1 MAALW
6 GEIRSMQT
14 LKLLIRGAAC
24 LQLALVG
31 VPAFAQEL
39 TVSGFGTLGYA
50 VSNQPY
56 RYQRYID
63 NGGSFE
69 RDSLLAVQIDA
80 SLTSRIGA
88 TLQFKLAP
96 EVGDDTRWSPK
107 LAWGFVSWRPN
118 DDLLLRAGKLR
129 IPLYLHA
136 ENMDVGA
143 SFDYARLP
151 AEVYLMAPTSDFT
164 GVSATKSWDVGAA
177 GELSLDAYWGDARTK
192 WRQHIRDEV
201 PGFLRAGTYFDQ
213 VDITARGLALT
224 YRDDGN
230 VYRAG
235 LLKSSVRRANGE
247 NWLDRPG
254 LISDP
259 LMPSVSYYWLLP
271 GAGIPESRTIEM
283 LIASVGLDAGIGR
296 QFRVGAEYFIRRSGD
311 VQRGLD
317 GAGGYVSLRRQM
329 GAWTPYVY
337 YAQLKSESGGLD
349 TYRTINGH
357 TVPSFVP
364 LSPVINASQRAVA
377 DALYVADQQ
386 SLAIGT
392 SYALTPKARV
402 KAEWLRTRVG
412 VVSNL
417 VDAPSGS
424 DVRNQ
429 NIDVLSVSY
438 SFIF

>member
-1 MAALW
+1 M
-6 GEIRSMQT
+6 RT
-14 LKLLIRGAAC
+14 LRPLVRAVTLL
-24 LQLALVG
+24 LLALAG
-31 VPAFAQEL
+31 TPAPAQEVA
-39 TVSGFGTLGYA
+39 VSGFGTLGYA
-50 VSNQPY
+50 VSNQPFK
-56 RYQRYID
+56 YQRYID

-69 RDSLLAVQIDA
+69 RDSLLALQIDA

-96 EVGDDTRWSPK
+96 EAGDDTRWSPK
-107 LAWGFVSWRPN
+107 LAWGFLSWRPD

-151 AEVYLMAPTSDFT
+151 AEVYLMTPTSDFT
-164 GVSATKSWDVGAA
+164 GVSATKSWDIGE
-177 GELSLDAYWGDARTK
+177 GELSLDGYWGDARTK
-192 WRQHIRDEV
+192 WRQYIRDDV
-201 PGFLRAGTYFDQ
+201 PGFLRSGTYFDQ

-230 VYRAG
+230 IFRAG
-235 LLKSSVRRANGE
+235 LLKSSVRRSNGE
-247 NWLDRPG
+247 NWLDRPE

-259 LMPSVSYYWLLP
+259 LMPSVSYYWFLP
-271 GAGIPESRTIEM
+271 GAGIPESRTIEL
-283 LIASVGLDAGIGR
+283 LIANVGLDTSIGK
-296 QFRVGAEYFIRRSGD
+296 QFRVGAEYFIRKSGD

-317 GAGGYVSLRRQM
+317 GSGGYVSLRRQM

-337 YAQLKSESGGLD
+337 CAQLKSDSSGLES
-349 TYRTINGH
+349 YRTINSH
-357 TVPSFVP
+357 TVPSYVP
-364 LSPVINASQRAVA
+364 LSSVINASQRAVA
-377 DALYVADQQ
+377 DSQYVADQQ
-386 SLAIGT
+386 SWAIGT
-392 SYALTPKARV
+392 SYAVTPKSRV

-417 VDAPSGS
+417 VDAPSGT